1 MHHGEIAKPIVDGLI
16 ELRKRIAQGG
26 IPSSKLDETLN
37 LATWNIREFGRKP
50 RSDAALHYIAEI
62 LGQFDLIG
70 IVELRDNLADLEKV
84 LRILGPYWRA
94 VYSDMIPDAGGNRE
108 RIAYIYDKRAAT
120 FTGFAATAMAPR
132 KKTGT
137 EYFPE
142 RSWWR
147 PPYMASFQAGNFDF
161 VVIAAHIRWGDS
173 RKVRLAELELFAD
186 WVDSKRKETY
196 TVDKDIIVIGD
207 FNVEDETMFKALTAR
222 GLRLPDALVGRDLG
236 SNLVRDKRYDQILHF
251 PQYPTNF
258 TNAGDVLDFYT
269 GGITPLF
276 PSMTDKDKLTFTFEL
291 SDHLPLW
298 VQIDTDID
306 GFVLNQISRG
316 YGIERRSRARTR
328 AA

>member
-1 MHHGEIAKPIVDGLI
+1 MHHGEIAKPIADGLI
-16 ELRKRIAQGG
+16 ELCKRIAQGG

-37 LATWNIREFGRKP
+37 LATWNIREFGKKP

-120 FTGFAATAMAPR
+120 LTGFAATAMAPR

-173 RKVRLAELELFAD
+173 RKARLAELELFAD

-236 SNLVRDKRYDQILHF
+236 PNLVRDKRYDQILHF

-269 GGITPLF
+269 GGITELAPVSRP
-276 PSMTDKDKLTFTFEL
+276 PS
-291 SDHLPLW
+291 
-298 VQIDTDID
+298 
-306 GFVLNQISRG
+306 
-316 YGIERRSRARTR
+316 
-328 AA
+328 